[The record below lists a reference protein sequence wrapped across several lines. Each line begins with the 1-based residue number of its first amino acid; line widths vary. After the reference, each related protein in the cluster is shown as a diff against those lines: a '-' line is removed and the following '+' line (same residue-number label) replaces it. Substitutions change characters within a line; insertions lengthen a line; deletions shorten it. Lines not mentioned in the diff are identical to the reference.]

1 MSKPQPRSTERTP
14 GTHEP
19 PAGNERPDQD
29 LPGEQPRSRS
39 NEGDPANPTER
50 PGSTASQTR

>member
-14 GTHEP
+14 KTHEP

-50 PGSTASQTR
+50 P